1 MSAPQAI
8 SVDFDATVVVQVVLL
23 VVLTLAL
30 KPLLFDPVLKLFE
43 ERENRIEGVKA
54 AARQIDEKSVTAL
67 ATYEA
72 EMAKARVS
80 ANAARDAQRALGLKS
95 EQEILVKAR
104 EETARVIE
112 EGKRAVRAAAD
123 SARVTLKADAAMLV
137 QEVAASA
144 MGREVRP

>member
-1 MSAPQAI
+1 LSAPQAI
-8 SVDFDATVVVQVVLL
+8 SVDFDATVAVQVVLL

-30 KPLLFDPVLKLFE
+30 KPLLFDPILKLFE
-43 ERENRIEGVKA
+43 ERENRIEGVRA
-54 AARQIDEKSVTAL
+54 AARKIDEKSVTAL

-72 EMAKARVS
+72 EMAKARAS

-95 EQEILVKAR
+95 EQEILAKAR

-144 MGREVRP
+144 IGREVRP

>member
-8 SVDFDATVVVQVVLL
+8 SVDFDATVAVQVVLL

-30 KPLLFDPVLKLFE
+30 KPLLFDPILKLFE
-43 ERENRIEGVKA
+43 ERENRIEGVKS

-72 EMAKARVS
+72 EMAKARAS

-95 EQEILVKAR
+95 EQEILAKAR
-104 EETARVIE
+104 EETAQVIE

-144 MGREVRP
+144 IGREVRP

>member
-1 MSAPQAI
+1 LSAPQAI

>member
-1 MSAPQAI
+1 LSAPQAI

-30 KPLLFDPVLKLFE
+30 KPLLFDPILKLFE

-54 AARQIDEKSVTAL
+54 AARQIDEKSGTAL

-72 EMAKARVS
+72 AMAKARVA
-80 ANAARDAQRALGLKS
+80 ANAERDAQRALGLKS
-95 EQEILVKAR
+95 EQEILAKAR
-104 EETARVIE
+104 EETARVID
-112 EGKRAVRAAAD
+112 EGKRAVQAAAAN
-123 SARVTLKADAAMLV
+123 ARVTLKADAATLI

-144 MGREVRP
+144 IGREVRP

>member
-30 KPLLFDPVLKLFE
+30 KPLLFDPILKLFE

-54 AARQIDEKSVTAL
+54 AARQIDEKSGTAL

-72 EMAKARVS
+72 AMAKARVA
-80 ANAARDAQRALGLKS
+80 ANAERDAQRALGLKS
-95 EQEILVKAR
+95 EQEILAKAR
-104 EETARVIE
+104 EETARVID
-112 EGKRAVRAAAD
+112 EGKRAVQAAAAN
-123 SARVTLKADAAMLV
+123 ARVTLKADAATLI

-144 MGREVRP
+144 IGREVRP